1 MGRPEKYEPA
11 HRQLRMLLAESR
23 EEGLDFDA
31 AWDRAVR
38 PGCKLTTT
46 STAHEDRPDGCVV
59 WPADTRDRQL
69 IRVAVLEGKDA
80 WRRGYDREP
89 ETPAERALMRL
100 FSELRLESDGEHD
113 RSAIDSGSNGRRG
126 PSPANLTHRPSPAAL
141 PAGSS
146 GVAVLEAPA
155 QAHQRSVLRG
165 RCVECHEP
173 IEVGEEIVQVRP
185 RKWAHANC

>member
-11 HRQLRMLLAESR
+11 HRQLRVLLAESR

-46 STAHEDRPDGCVV
+46 STPHEERPEGCVV

-69 IRVAVLEGKDA
+69 IRVAVLEGKEA
-80 WRRGYDREP
+80 WRRGYDRAP

-100 FSELRLESDGEHD
+100 FSELRLDQVDEQQEV
-113 RSAIDSGSNGRRG
+113 
-126 PSPANLTHRPSPAAL
+126 AA
-141 PAGSS
+141 A
-146 GVAVLEAPA
+146 A
-155 QAHQRSVLRG
+155 
-165 RCVECHEP
+165 
-173 IEVGEEIVQVRP
+173 
-185 RKWAHANC
+185 